1 MATGMTPATASG
13 EETKV
18 ASDQPVAAGVDS
30 GISADALAAAS
41 ELLKVVAEAA
51 SHSVSGQN
59 AVNQAAAANQT
70 MDLQQQVARLQALL
84 EVSRQVHSTTQEEE
98 VLETVLR
105 IVVRELEMAGAA
117 FLGTELAYGEPVP
130 ELTDGNPHGIYTY
143 PLEDREGKRMTELIV
158 APPEGRP
165 ITLYEADFLEGLS
178 LQAAVALENARN
190 HERNLQ
196 WARVQ
201 QDLDAARQIQ
211 RSLLP
216 QRMPVVPGFSIAV
229 RSQTCYE
236 VGGDYV
242 DIISLPD
249 GGILMAVADV
259 AGKGLA
265 SAIMA
270 TSFRAA
276 FRAMAVTGIP
286 LDVLATRMNQHH
298 WLEGEEARRRY
309 VTAIFLRLDPVKGE
323 VEIVNAGHN
332 PGFVITPGG
341 ADGHGS
347 QIAHQ
352 TAHQVDAAGTPLG
365 LLPGMNYTSEVLA
378 LPAGSRLLFYTDG
391 LTEVFKG
398 DEEFGQDRLL
408 EEFSN
413 TPTGKADGILEA
425 LWGAIHGFS
434 GGGPQEDDMT
444 ALVLC
449 HLEPSQGSFDDSSVN
464 KSEINFDSDCTSVRV
479 SA

>member
-1 MATGMTPATASG
+1 MATGVPP
-13 EETKV
+13 ETTEI
-18 ASDQPVAAGVDS
+18 P
-30 GISADALAAAS
+30 
-41 ELLKVVAEAA
+41 ELLPGRSEG
-51 SHSVSGQN
+51 S
-59 AVNQAAAANQT
+59 QAAEQT

-84 EVSRQVHSTTQEEE
+84 EVSRQVHSTTHENE

-117 FLGTELAYGEPVP
+117 FSGTELSYGDPP
-130 ELTDGNPHGIYTY
+130 QRSTGGNFDGILIY
-143 PLEDREGKRMTELIV
+143 PLNDREGKCMTELIV
-158 APPEGRP
+158 APPEGRQ
-165 ITLYEADFLEGLS
+165 ITLYETDFLEGLA

-216 QRMPVVPGFSIAV
+216 QQMPSVPGYSIAV
-229 RSQTCYE
+229 KSQTCYE

-242 DIISLPD
+242 DIISLPE
-249 GGILMAVADV
+249 GGLIMAVADV

-276 FRAMAVTGIP
+276 FRAMAITGVS
-286 LDVLATRMNQHH
+286 LDLLATRMNQHH
-298 WLEGEEARRRY
+298 WHEGEEARRRY
-309 VTAIFLRLDPVKGE
+309 VTAIFLKLDPRRGE

-332 PGFVITPGG
+332 PGFVIAP
-341 ADGHGS
+341 DGK
-347 QIAHQ
+347 QREIN
-352 TAHQVDAAGTPLG
+352 AAGTPLG
-365 LLPGMNYTSEVLA
+365 LLSGMTYASERISFSK
-378 LPAGSRLLFYTDG
+378 GSRLLFYTDG
-391 LTEVFKG
+391 LTEVFLG
-398 DEEFGQDRLL
+398 DEEFGQDRLML
-408 EEFSN
+408 EFSN
-413 TPTGKADGILEA
+413 TQALQADGILEA
-425 LWGAIHGFS
+425 LWAAIHGFS

-449 HLEPSQGSFDDSSVN
+449 HLPEGGLPNGNGSGKVY
-464 KSEINFDSDCTSVRV
+464 
-479 SA
+479 A